1 MSNGAVN
8 IHIQAFVWTFS
19 SLGNGLL
26 ISNIFEIGCASLHNQ
41 QRHFDVILEVVF
53 IFYNIYLFG
62 CAGS

>member
-1 MSNGAVN
+1 VTTSGYEV
-8 IHIQAFVWTFS
+8 
-19 SLGNGLL
+19 L